1 MDQKAFLRPTE
12 EFAGLRGGRLLRLLV
27 GKSPPQSVGQAA
39 GGDFQ
44 DKAISLLKPNA
55 FLALSFCSN
64 LLNSISSAKLSV
76 NSG

>member
-1 MDQKAFLRPTE
+1 MYQHGSESLSQAHGRVCRAEGLKAAQAP
-12 EFAGLRGGRLLRLLV
+12 RG
-27 GKSPPQSVGQAA
+27 KEPAPAA